1 MQNWINTFHQAI
13 QNLIE
18 KLEGWVNTIV
28 VAIPNIIVAAIVL
41 GVGILLSR
49 YVNKYVGKLIRRFSN
64 HQAVNRLI
72 SSIITTV
79 FVLLVL
85 FIVLS
90 ILQLDMA
97 LQSLLASAGVA
108 GLAVG
113 LALQDPIVNL
123 FSGVMM
129 SARHAFRIGDLI
141 ESNGYFGTIS
151 NINLRSTQVKT
162 PEGQIVV
169 LPNKLVY
176 QNPLKNYTDG
186 KQRRIDLSCGVSYA
200 DDLEEVQKIGV
211 ETINEQVEGI
221 LNRPVELL
229 FTEFGDSSI
238 NFVLRFWIG
247 DTNQTSYLK
256 ARSQAIIALK
266 KAFDQAGV
274 SIPFPIRTID
284 FGIEGGV
291 PLAEAFPK
299 GQFSKSNAN

>member
-1 MQNWINTFHQAI
+1 MQNWIDTFQQAI

-49 YVNKYVGKLIRRFSN
+49 YVNKYVGKLIRRFSS
-64 HQAVNRLI
+64 HQAVNRLL

-85 FIVLS
+85 FVVLS

-176 QNPLKNYTDG
+176 QNPLKNFTDG

-299 GQFSKSNAN
+299 GQFSESNAN

>member
-1 MQNWINTFHQAI
+1 MHNWIDTFQQAI

-49 YVNKYVGKLIRRFSN
+49 YVNKYVGKLIRRFSS
-64 HQAVNRLI
+64 HQAVNRLL

-85 FIVLS
+85 FVVLS

-176 QNPLKNYTDG
+176 QNPLKNFTDG

-247 DTNQTSYLK
+247 DTNQTL
-256 ARSQAIIALK
+256 SQSS
-266 KAFDQAGV
+266 QPGHYC
-274 SIPFPIRTID
+274 P
-284 FGIEGGV
+284 E
-291 PLAEAFPK
+291 
-299 GQFSKSNAN
+299 KSL